1 MAIRKEVNSKKMK
14 RFLIIFI
21 VSILVACCPQ
31 KRLNRIVTNHPE
43 LAATSKTI
51 MVTVHDTIYIEAA
64 QDTVHIHD
72 TVYLKANPGDV
83 IAEATAGNA
92 KATLIKTDEGVNLAV
107 EQLPDSIP
115 ITASASVDV
124 PVVQVEQARGHIVVF
139 VVLVFVMCI
148 LFAYIIR

>member
-1 MAIRKEVNSKKMK
+1 MK

-43 LAATSKTI
+43 LAATSQTI

-115 ITASASVDV
+115 ITASANVDV
-124 PVVQVEQARGHIVVF
+124 PEVIVKPQKSPIITKVMAIIT
-139 VVLVFVMCI
+139 VIIVLIIKI
-148 LFAYIIR
+148 LNKK